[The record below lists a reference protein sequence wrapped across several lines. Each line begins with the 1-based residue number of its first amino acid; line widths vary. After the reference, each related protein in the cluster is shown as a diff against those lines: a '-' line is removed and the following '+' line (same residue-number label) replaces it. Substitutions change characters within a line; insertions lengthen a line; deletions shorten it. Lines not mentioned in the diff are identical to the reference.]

1 MPTPAVSAASAP
13 ISATDVLLTEG
24 VILLGAAVLFV
35 MLFRRFGLGAVLGYL
50 VAGALVGPQ
59 GLGLVAGAESKLAI
73 AEIGI
78 VLLLFLVGLELHPA
92 RLWRL
97 KRDIFALGLAQVVIC
112 GLALTAIIFFTTG
125 FTWGAAIALGLPLA
139 LSSTAQVLPGL
150 KSSGRINSP
159 FGEKVFS
166 ILLFQDLSI
175 VPLITIVAALSR
187 NPADAGGP
195 PGWLLAG
202 YTVAAIAGL
211 VLAGRFILRPL
222 LQLVGRLGERELFV
236 VVGLFTVLAAAALM
250 HALHLSTAL
259 GAFVA
264 GVMLAD
270 SPYRHEIESDV
281 EPFRSILLGLFF
293 LAVGMVLDLHTV
305 AANPLFV
312 IGMAIALVTTKALL
326 IAGLARLFG
335 MEWTQALGAGML
347 LSQGGEFGF
356 VLFAQAQNAML
367 IAPEGASL
375 FSAIVTFSMATTPF
389 LMLIARRF
397 EFARPRGG
405 DNLPGPDEATRGT
418 AIIVGYGRFGQ
429 TVAQMLMG
437 HGFEVVLIDKK
448 PAQIEVSS
456 RFDMKVYYGD
466 GTRMDLLRRSG
477 ADEARLIAF
486 CHDDPSFDNRMLEPI
501 AEAFPQ
507 AALLVRAFD
516 RRQVLALKDVDL
528 AGVVREVF
536 ESAICMGVLAMET
549 LGVPQAEI
557 EEVERQY
564 RANDAERMTVQ
575 GEQGTLLAAKDLM
588 FRPGRR
594 MRLIARGEE
603 EEKA

>member
-1 MPTPAVSAASAP
+1 MPNSAVDAAHAP
-13 ISATDVLLTEG
+13 FSATEVLLSEG

-59 GLGLVAGAESKLAI
+59 GLGLVGGGESKLAI

-112 GLALTAIIFFTTG
+112 GLALTAIIFLTTG

-139 LSSTAQVLPGL
+139 LSSTAQVLPSL

-195 PGWLLAG
+195 PGWILAG
-202 YTVAAIAGL
+202 YTVTAIAGL

-236 VVGLFTVLAAAALM
+236 AVGLFTVLAAAALM

-270 SPYRHEIESDV
+270 SPYRHEIEADV

-293 LAVGMVLDLHTV
+293 LAVGMVLDLQTV
-305 AANPLFV
+305 AANPFFV
-312 IGMAIALVTTKALL
+312 VGMAATLVLTKALL
-326 IAGLARLFG
+326 ITGLARLFG
-335 MEWTQALGAGML
+335 MEWSQAMGAGLL

-356 VLFAQAQNAML
+356 VLFAQAQNALL

-389 LMLIARRF
+389 LMLFARRF
-397 EFARPRGG
+397 EFARPKNPA
-405 DNLPGPDEATRGT
+405 NLAGPDEATRGT

-466 GTRMDLLRRSG
+466 GTRIDLLRRSG
-477 ADEARLIAF
+477 AEEAQLIAF
-486 CHDDPSFDNRMLEPI
+486 CHDDPSLDSKMLEPI

-516 RRQVLALKDVDL
+516 RRQVLALKDMDL
-528 AGVVREVF
+528 AGIVREVF
-536 ESAICMGVLAMET
+536 ESAICMGVQAMET

-557 EEVERQY
+557 EEVERRY
-564 RANDAERMTVQ
+564 RENDEQRLAAQEA
-575 GEQGTLLAAKDLM
+575 QGTLMAAKELM

>member
-1 MPTPAVSAASAP
+1 MPNSAVDAAHAP
-13 ISATDVLLTEG
+13 FSATEVLLSEG

-59 GLGLVAGAESKLAI
+59 GLGLVGGGESKLAI

-112 GLALTAIIFFTTG
+112 GLALTAIIFLTTG

-139 LSSTAQVLPGL
+139 LSSTAQVLPSL

-195 PGWLLAG
+195 PGWILAG
-202 YTVAAIAGL
+202 YTVTAIAGL
-211 VLAGRFILRPL
+211 VLAGRFILRPS

-236 VVGLFTVLAAAALM
+236 AVGLFTVLAAAALM

-270 SPYRHEIESDV
+270 SPYRHEIEADV

-293 LAVGMVLDLHTV
+293 LAVGMVLDLQTV
-305 AANPLFV
+305 AANPFFV
-312 IGMAIALVTTKALL
+312 VGMAAMLVLTKALL
-326 IAGLARLFG
+326 ITGLARLFG
-335 MEWTQALGAGML
+335 MEWSQAMGAGLL

-356 VLFAQAQNAML
+356 VLFAQAQNALL

-389 LMLIARRF
+389 LMLFARRF
-397 EFARPRGG
+397 EFARPKNPA
-405 DNLPGPDEATRGT
+405 NLAGPDEATRGT

-466 GTRMDLLRRSG
+466 GTRIDLLRRSG
-477 ADEARLIAF
+477 AEEAQLIAF
-486 CHDDPSFDNRMLEPI
+486 CHDDPSLDSKMLEPI

-516 RRQVLALKDVDL
+516 RRQLLALKDMDL
-528 AGVVREVF
+528 AGIVREVF
-536 ESAICMGVLAMET
+536 ESAICMGVQAMET

-557 EEVERQY
+557 EEVERRY
-564 RANDAERMTVQ
+564 RENDEQRLAAQEA
-575 GEQGTLLAAKDLM
+575 QGTLMAAKELM

-594 MRLIARGEE
+594 MRLVARGEE

>member
-1 MPTPAVSAASAP
+1 MQDQLASTAVVP
-13 ISATDVLLTEG
+13 VSATDILLSEG

-35 MLFRRFGLGAVLGYL
+35 ILFRRLGLGAVLGYL

-59 GLGLVAGAESKLAI
+59 GLRLVGGAESKLAI

-97 KRDIFALGLAQVVIC
+97 KRDIFALGAAQVVLC
-112 GLALTAIIFFTTG
+112 GCALTAIIFYTTG

-139 LSSTAQVLPGL
+139 RSSTAQVLPGL

-187 NPADAGGP
+187 NPADVGGP
-195 PGWLLAG
+195 PGWMMAG

-222 LQLVGRLGERELFV
+222 LRLVGRLGERELFV

-270 SPYRHEIESDV
+270 SPYRHEIEADV

-293 LAVGMVLDLHTV
+293 LAVGMVLDLHAV

-312 IGMAIALVTTKALL
+312 IGMAVILVLTKAAL
-326 IAGLARLFG
+326 ITGLARLFG
-335 MEWTQALGAGML
+335 MEWNQAIGSGLL

-356 VLFAQAQNAML
+356 VLFAQAQGALL
-367 IAPEGASL
+367 IAPQAASL

-389 LMLIARRF
+389 LMLFARKL
-397 EFARPRGG
+397 EFAKPKVKG
-405 DNLPGPDEATRGT
+405 DFSVPEDAPRGT

-437 HGFEVVLIDKK
+437 HGFGVVLIDKK
-448 PAQIEVSS
+448 PSQIEVSS

-466 GTRMDLLRRSG
+466 GTRIDLLRRSG
-477 ADEARLIAF
+477 GEEARLIAF
-486 CHDDPSFDNRMLEPI
+486 CIDDPSLDARVLEPI

-516 RRQVLALKDVDL
+516 RRQLLALRDMDL

-536 ESAICMGVLAMET
+536 ESAICMGVQAMEA
-549 LGVPQAEI
+549 LGVPASEV

-564 RANDAERMTVQ
+564 RRNDEQRMELQ
-575 GEQGTLLAAKDLM
+575 IEHGTLMAAKELM
-588 FRPGRR
+588 YRPGRR
-594 MRLIARGEE
+594 MRLLARGDGEE
-603 EEKA
+603 EA

>member
-1 MPTPAVSAASAP
+1 MSNSAVDAAQAP
-13 ISATDVLLTEG
+13 FSATDVLLSEG

-59 GLGLVAGAESKLAI
+59 GLGLVGGGESKLAI

-139 LSSTAQVLPGL
+139 LSSTAQVLPSL

-195 PGWLLAG
+195 PGWMLAG
-202 YTVAAIAGL
+202 YTVTAIAGL

-236 VVGLFTVLAAAALM
+236 AVGLFTVLAAAALM
-250 HALHLSTAL
+250 HTLHLSTAL

-270 SPYRHEIESDV
+270 SPYRHEIEADV

-305 AANPLFV
+305 AAAPFFV
-312 IGMAIALVTTKALL
+312 LGMAAMLVLTKALL
-326 IAGLARLFG
+326 ITGLARLFG
-335 MEWTQALGAGML
+335 MEWSQALGAGLL

-356 VLFAQAQNAML
+356 VLFAQAQNALL

-389 LMLIARRF
+389 LMLFARRF
-397 EFARPRGG
+397 EFARPK
-405 DNLPGPDEATRGT
+405 NPVSLAGPDEATRGT

-466 GTRMDLLRRSG
+466 GTRIDLLRRSG
-477 ADEARLIAF
+477 AEEAQLIAF
-486 CHDDPSFDNRMLEPI
+486 CHDDPSLDSRMLEPI

-516 RRQVLALKDVDL
+516 RRQLLALKDMDL
-528 AGVVREVF
+528 AGIVREVF
-536 ESAICMGVLAMET
+536 ESAICMGVQAMET

-557 EEVERQY
+557 EEVERRY
-564 RANDAERMTVQ
+564 RENDEQRLAAQEA
-575 GEQGTLLAAKDLM
+575 QGTLMAAKELM

-594 MRLIARGEE
+594 MRLIARGEQE
-603 EEKA
+603 ENA